1 MPSTVN
7 LSAIALPMFRFTLN
21 RLYFSIRG
29 IAFLIPLIFIYVDY
43 VFHTEV
49 RVFFLN
55 KMQRDVVY
63 AIPIRRISIHRFDVF
78 EFVLRL
84 NDRLSA
90 IVYI

>member
-1 MPSTVN
+1 MPPTVN

-43 VFHTEV
+43 VFHTEGF
-49 RVFFLN
+49 FFLN
-55 KMQRDVVY
+55 KMQRDEVY
-63 AIPIRRISIHRFDVF
+63 AIRIRRISIHRFDAF

-84 NDRLSA
+84 NTRLSA